1 MADDLQKSLLK
12 TIDVTIQ
19 TSKMTDDV
27 LKQAM
32 NDFLSGAAEKKGR
45 LTYKQLENKSSGK
58 LESIEITDNNIRDF
72 LNVAKKYDVDFAL
85 KRDKST
91 EPPTYHVFF
100 QSQKADN
107 FNRAFNEYVDKKT
120 NQIDQHKASFDRQKL
135 QKRAN
140 EISKQPRERADK
152 VRERNMEN
160 SL

>member
-19 TSKMTDDV
+19 ASKMTDEV

-32 NDFLSGAAEKKGR
+32 NDFISGAAEKKGR

-91 EPPTYHVFF
+91 DPPTYHVFF
-100 QSQKADN
+100 QSEKADN
-107 FNRAFNEYVDKKT
+107 FNRAFNEYVDKKA
-120 NQIDQHKASFDRQKL
+120 NQIDKHNASFDRQKL
-135 QKRAN
+135 NERAN
-140 EISKQPRERADK
+140 EISKQPRERTER

>member
-19 TSKMTDDV
+19 TSKMTDEV

-120 NQIDQHKASFDRQKL
+120 NQIDQQKASFDRQKL
-135 QKRAN
+135 QKRTN